1 MTSTT
6 HAAGPRTDLVAPFEF
21 EPVALPGVPVR
32 DRRACPYCQCN
43 RNSEALAYRPA
54 LRRRG

>member
-6 HAAGPRTDLVAPFEF
+6 LAAGPRTDLVAPFGF
-21 EPVALPGVPVR
+21 EPVALSGVPLR

-43 RNSEALAYRPA
+43 RNSDAAESRPS
-54 LRRRG
+54 LRRKG

>member
-6 HAAGPRTDLVAPFEF
+6 LAAGPRTGTAAHFAF
-21 EPVALPGVPVR
+21 EPVALLGPPAR

-43 RNSEALAYRPA
+43 RNSDAEASRPT
-54 LRRRG
+54 LRRKG